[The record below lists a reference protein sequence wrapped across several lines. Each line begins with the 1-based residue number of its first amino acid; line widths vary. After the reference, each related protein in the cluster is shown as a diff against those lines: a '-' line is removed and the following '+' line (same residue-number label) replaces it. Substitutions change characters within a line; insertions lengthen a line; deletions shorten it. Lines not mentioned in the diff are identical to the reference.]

1 MRSVVRL
8 SGLVGALVCLAL
20 AGCGGPR
27 AGATLEP
34 TGQLVSGAKPVTI
47 MAATTRK
54 VVGGKSIYNGERADP
69 GEVNYTKLV
78 IAVPPGHEPGKLTMP
93 EGDKPNPKTQ
103 FVTVSAEQQSN
114 PQFIDGLKAQL
125 ALRPPEERV
134 VFVFI
139 HGYNTTFDEA
149 AYRFAQVAY
158 DAQMPGVGVLFSWAS
173 MGSVPAYVYDRDSVQ
188 AARDPLERTLRD
200 IATKT
205 GASKINVF
213 AHSMGN
219 WLLVETLRQA
229 AIKGDPTFS
238 GKLNEILMAAPDV
251 DSDVFRTTLMRLGGR
266 MPAETTLFISKD
278 DRALAVSNRLAGG
291 RPRVGELS
299 HDDYIK
305 AGITVVDLSDVSTDD
320 GARHSRIFELAP
332 LAAQFKGG
340 LKQLAEQQK
349 TARALNLINPVNIL
363 GETLHAIGRTGEILI
378 TPGQ

>member
-1 MRSVVRL
+1 MLSPRLPAFWVVAA
-8 SGLVGALVCLAL
+8 ALVL
-20 AGCGGPR
+20 AGCAGPR

-34 TGQLVSGAKPVTI
+34 TGHLVAGAKPVTI
-47 MAATTRK
+47 HAATTRK

-78 IAVPPGHEPGKLTMP
+78 MSVPPSHEPGKLTMP
-93 EGDKPNPKTQ
+93 EGERPNPKTQ
-103 FVTVSAEQQSN
+103 FVTVAANQQSGDE
-114 PQFIDGLKAQL
+114 FLGSVRASLS
-125 ALRPPEERV
+125 ALPEADRT

-149 AYRFAQVAY
+149 AYRFAQVAH

-200 IATKT
+200 LATKS
-205 GASKINVF
+205 GARKINVF

-229 AIKGDPTFS
+229 SINGDPTFS
-238 GKLNEILMAAPDV
+238 GKLNEIMMAAPDV
-251 DSDVFRTTLMRLGGR
+251 DSDVFRGTLQRLGGR

-278 DRALAVSNRLAGG
+278 DRALAVSSRLAGG
-291 RPRVGELS
+291 RPRVGEFS
-299 HDDYIK
+299 HEDYTK
-305 AGITVVDLSDVSTDD
+305 AGITVVDLSQVSTDD
-320 GARHSRIFELAP
+320 SSRHSRIFELAP
-332 LAAQFKGG
+332 LAAKFKGG
-340 LKQLAEQQK
+340 LRQLHEQQA
-349 TARALNLINPVNIL
+349 TARALNVINPINII